1 MRDNKYVTSRAFD
14 QLVAE
19 TATPAPSP
27 QTILAQQSSVVASSS
42 LQASVSTSVT
52 AVKTMTAAEECRR
65 SVN

>member
-27 QTILAQQSSVVASSS
+27 QTILAQQSAMAASSS

>member
-1 MRDNKYVTSRAFD
+1 MRDNKCVTSRAFD

-27 QTILAQQSSVVASSS
+27 QTILQQNSVVASSS